1 MKIIFISVGVVKKD
15 YIKEGVRVYV
25 KRIKR
30 YVNVESVDI
39 KEERAPKKGPRQDQ
53 LKKEAERVLAHVK
66 KNGFMVVLGEQ
77 GKAFT
82 SAGLSRFIEGFMGGG
97 QGGRDGRGGRDLYF
111 ITGGPFGLHGSVAE
125 AADLVMSLS
134 EMTLPH
140 DLARLVL
147 VEQVYRAFTIIRGEP
162 YSH

>member
-1 MKIIFISVGVVKKD
+1 MKIIFISVGSVKSG
-15 YIKEGVRVYV
+15 YMKEGVHVYV
-25 KRIKR
+25 KRIQR
-30 YVNVESVDI
+30 YVNVESIDI
-39 KEERAPKKGPRQDQ
+39 KEERAHKKSPLQGR
-53 LKKEAERVLAHVK
+53 LKKEAGKILGHVN
-66 KNGFMVVLGEQ
+66 KNGFTVVLDGQ

-82 SAGLSRFIEGFMGGG
+82 STGLSRFIEEFMGE
-97 QGGRDGRGGRDLYF
+97 GRDLYF
-111 ITGGPFGLHGSVAE
+111 ITGGPFGLHSSVVE

-147 VEQVYRAFTIIRGEP
+147 TEQVYRAFTIIRGEP

>member
-1 MKIIFISVGVVKKD
+1 MKIIFISVGAVKKD

-30 YVNVESVDI
+30 YVNVESIDI
-39 KEERAPKKGPRQDQ
+39 KEERAHKKGVRQGQ
-53 LKKEAERVLAHVK
+53 LKKEAERVRAQVK
-66 KNGFMVVLGEQ
+66 KNGFTVVLGEQ

-97 QGGRDGRGGRDLYF
+97 RDGHGGRDLYF
-111 ITGGPFGLHGSVAE
+111 ITGGPFGLHASVAE

>member
-1 MKIIFISVGVVKKD
+1 MKIIFISVGSVKKG
-15 YIKEGVRVYV
+15 YIKEGVDEYI
-25 KRIKR
+25 KRIKN
-30 YVNVESVDI
+30 YVNVASIDI
-39 KEERAPKKGPRQDQ
+39 KEERGPKKGPRQGQ
-53 LKKEAERVLAHVK
+53 LKKEAGRVLAHVK
-66 KNGFMVVLGEQ
+66 KNGFTVVLGEQ
-77 GKAFT
+77 GKTFT
-82 SAGLSRFIEGFMGGG
+82 SAGLSRFIEGLMGGG
-97 QGGRDGRGGRDLYF
+97 RAQRAWQGGRDLYF

>member
-1 MKIIFISVGVVKKD
+1 MKITFINVGSLKLG

-30 YVNVESVDI
+30 YVNVESIDI
-39 KEERAPKKGPRQDQ
+39 KEERAHKKGPRQDQ
-53 LKKEAERVLAHVK
+53 LKKEAERVRAHVK
-66 KNGFMVVLGEQ
+66 KNGFTVVLGEQ

-82 SAGLSRFIEGFMGGG
+82 SRGLSRFIEGLMGGG
-97 QGGRDGRGGRDLYF
+97 GTACLAGGRDLYF
-111 ITGGPFGLHGSVAE
+111 ITGGPFGLHSSVAE

-147 VEQVYRAFTIIRGEP
+147 SEQVYRAFTIIRGEP

>member
-1 MKIIFISVGVVKKD
+1 MKIIFISVGSVKKG

-30 YVNVESVDI
+30 YVSVESIDI
-39 KEERAPKKGPRQDQ
+39 KEERASKKSPLQGR
-53 LKKEAERVLAHVK
+53 LKKEAERVLAHIK
-66 KNGFMVVLGEQ
+66 KNGFTVVLGEQ
-77 GKAFT
+77 GRAFT
-82 SAGLSRFIEGFMGGG
+82 SAGLSRFIEGLMG
-97 QGGRDGRGGRDLYF
+97 GGRDLYF
-111 ITGGPFGLHGSVAE
+111 ITGGPFGLHGSVTE

-147 VEQVYRAFTIIRGEP
+147 SEQVYRAFTIIRGEP